1 MRHELAVLRTDYE
14 ELTRSLEELTFE
26 AFKEIKE
33 KEESAKEEKRS
44 INSVNH
50 LMQPSSPPVEK
61 HFEVVRS
68 PFGAFR
74 TVDEDGVFGRNGML
88 DGDRVIMF
96 GSITKKSY
104 VDLRQFGGYV
114 ASCRGKSI
122 EVEIERDRNGV
133 VERMKAEIEIPLE
146 GSLG

>member
-1 MRHELAVLRTDYE
+1 MEQ
-14 ELTRSLEELTFE
+14 LTFE
-26 AFKEIKE
+26 AFKEIQENKE
-33 KEESAKEEKRS
+33 MEEKRS
-44 INSVNH
+44 MSPVNPVAH
-50 LMQPSSPPVEK
+50 SSCPVTEMRS
-61 HFEVVRS
+61 EVVLS

-74 TVDEDGVFGRNGML
+74 TVDEDGVFGRNGVL

-114 ASCRGKSI
+114 SSCRGKSI
-122 EVEIERDRNGV
+122 ELEIERDRNGA
-133 VERMKAEIEIPLE
+133 VERMKTQIEIPME

>member
-1 MRHELAVLRTDYE
+1 MRTDYE
-14 ELTRSLEELTFE
+14 ELTRSLEQLTFE
-26 AFKEIKE
+26 AFKEIQENKE
-33 KEESAKEEKRS
+33 MEEKRS
-44 INSVNH
+44 MSPVNH
-50 LMQPSSPPVEK
+50 VAHSSCPVTEI
-61 HFEVVRS
+61 HSEVVLS

-74 TVDEDGVFGRNGML
+74 TVDEDGVFGRNGVL

-114 ASCRGKSI
+114 SSCRGKSI
-122 EVEIERDRNGV
+122 ELEIERDRNGA
-133 VERMKAEIEIPLE
+133 VERMKTQIEIPME

>member
-1 MRHELAVLRTDYE
+1 MRTDYE
-14 ELTRSLEELTFE
+14 ELTRSLEQLTFE
-26 AFKEIKE
+26 AFKEIQENKE
-33 KEESAKEEKRS
+33 MEEKRS
-44 INSVNH
+44 MNPVNPVAH
-50 LMQPSSPPVEK
+50 SSCPFTEI
-61 HFEVVRS
+61 HSEVILS

-74 TVDEDGVFGRNGML
+74 TVDEEGVFGRNGVL

-114 ASCRGKSI
+114 SSCRGKSI
-122 EVEIERDRNGV
+122 ELEIERDRNGA
-133 VERMKAEIEIPLE
+133 VERMKTQIEIPME

>member
-1 MRHELAVLRTDYE
+1 MRTDYE

-26 AFKEIKE
+26 AFKEIQENKE
-33 KEESAKEEKRS
+33 MVQKQSMS
-44 INSVNH
+44 PVNQVAH
-50 LMQPSSPPVEK
+50 SSCPVTEI
-61 HFEVVRS
+61 HSEVVLS

-74 TVDEDGVFGRNGML
+74 TVDEDGVFGRNGVL

-114 ASCRGKSI
+114 SSCRGKSI
-122 EVEIERDRNGV
+122 ELEIERDRNGA
-133 VERMKAEIEIPLE
+133 VERMKTQIEIPME

>member
-1 MRHELAVLRTDYE
+1 MRTDYE
-14 ELTRSLEELTFE
+14 ELTRSLEQLTFE
-26 AFKEIKE
+26 AFKEIQENKE
-33 KEESAKEEKRS
+33 MEEKRS
-44 INSVNH
+44 MSPVNH
-50 LMQPSSPPVEK
+50 VAHSSCPVTEMRS
-61 HFEVVRS
+61 EVVLS

-74 TVDEDGVFGRNGML
+74 TVDEDGVFGRNGVL

-114 ASCRGKSI
+114 SSCRGKSI
-122 EVEIERDRNGV
+122 ELEIERDRNGA
-133 VERMKAEIEIPLE
+133 VERMKTQIEIPME

>member
-1 MRHELAVLRTDYE
+1 MRTDYE
-14 ELTRSLEELTFE
+14 ELTRSLEQLTFE
-26 AFKEIKE
+26 AFKEIQENKE
-33 KEESAKEEKRS
+33 MEEKLS
-44 INSVNH
+44 MNPVNPVAH
-50 LMQPSSPPVEK
+50 SSCPVTEI
-61 HFEVVRS
+61 HSEVVLS

-74 TVDEDGVFGRNGML
+74 TVDEDGVFGRNGIL

-114 ASCRGKSI
+114 SSCRGKSI
-122 EVEIERDRNGV
+122 ELEIERDRNGA
-133 VERMKAEIEIPLE
+133 VERMKTQIEIPME

>member
-14 ELTRSLEELTFE
+14 ELTRSLEQLTFE
-26 AFKEIKE
+26 AFKEIQENKE
-33 KEESAKEEKRS
+33 TEEKHS
-44 INSVNH
+44 VKPVNH
-50 LMQPSSPPVEK
+50 PLQSSQSPVVEI
-61 HFEVVRS
+61 HSEVVRL

-74 TVDEDGVFGRNGML
+74 TVDEDGVFGRMGVL
-88 DGDRVIMF
+88 DGDRVLMF

-104 VDLRQFGGYV
+104 ADLRQFGGYV

-122 EVEIERDRNGV
+122 ELEVERDRNGA
-133 VERMKAEIEIPLE
+133 VERMRTQIEIPKE